1 MAFFQAQVCT
11 FWCGTCAFLFVLEPG
26 TEEKKMSE
34 NRTRFRLDQRRAPIY
49 EALEQ
54 FRQMR
59 VVPFEDR
66 KSVV

>member
-1 MAFFQAQVCT
+1 
-11 FWCGTCAFLFVLEPG
+11 
-26 TEEKKMSE
+26 MSE

-59 VVPFEDR
+59 VVPLMCPATSGAAATR
-66 KSVV
+66 S